1 MNVLKAFRL
10 EKTLVNRL
18 SRIAKNSHRSEK
30 YYVQEAL
37 RLYLEEYE
45 DARIAKERFDDP
57 GTKMISSK
65 EIRKR
70 LGV

>member
-18 SRIAKNSHRSEK
+18 GRVAKESHRPEK

-45 DARIAKERFDDP
+45 DARIAKERFESP
-57 GTKMISSK
+57 GTRYISSK
-65 EIRKR
+65 EMRKR
-70 LGV
+70 LVV

>member
-1 MNVLKAFRL
+1 MNILKAFRL

-18 SRIAKNSHRSEK
+18 SKIAKISHRSEK

-57 GTKMISSK
+57 KTKIISNK
-65 EIRKR
+65 EMRRR
-70 LGV
+70 LGL

>member
-1 MNVLKAFRL
+1 MTILKTFRL

-18 SRIAKNSHRSEK
+18 SKIAKVSHRSEK

-37 RLYLEEYE
+37 RQYLEEHD

-57 GTKMISSK
+57 KTRFVSSCLPYQ
-65 EIRKR
+65 I
-70 LGV
+70 

>member
-10 EKTLVNRL
+10 EKTLVSRL
-18 SRIAKNSHRSEK
+18 TKIAKSSNRSEK

-45 DARIAKERFDDP
+45 DARIAKERFEDP
-57 GTKMISSK
+57 KVKIISSK
-65 EIRKR
+65 EMRQR
-70 LGV
+70 LGL

>member
-18 SRIAKNSHRSEK
+18 SKIAKNSHRSEK

-45 DARIAKERFDDP
+45 DARVAKERFDDP
-57 GTKMISSK
+57 KTKIVSSR
-65 EIRKR
+65 EMRQR
-70 LGV
+70 LGL